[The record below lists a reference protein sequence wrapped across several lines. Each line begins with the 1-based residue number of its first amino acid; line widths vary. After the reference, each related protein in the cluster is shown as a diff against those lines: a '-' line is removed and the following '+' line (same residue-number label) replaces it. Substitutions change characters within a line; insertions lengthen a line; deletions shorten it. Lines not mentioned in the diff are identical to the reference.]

1 VGGNFAFLAL
11 ERACGGKAVD
21 ALGFLNDGEAP
32 REIDVQ
38 AVLRADKQQQQFA
51 DVISDL

>member
-21 ALGFLNDGEAP
+21 SLRFLDGAERNELDVKAL
-32 REIDVQ
+32 
-38 AVLRADKQQQQFA
+38 LRADKQQLSVA
-51 DVISDL
+51 ATGDEL